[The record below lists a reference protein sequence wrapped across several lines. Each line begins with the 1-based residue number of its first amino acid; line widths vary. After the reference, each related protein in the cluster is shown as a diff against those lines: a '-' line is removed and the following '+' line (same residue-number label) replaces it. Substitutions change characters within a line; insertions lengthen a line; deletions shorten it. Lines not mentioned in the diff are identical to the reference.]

1 MNPPRQSLSCFPFYK
16 VTGYVTNSH
25 WMGSHTNTRL
35 PQQFIKLPWQS
46 ADTHIYS
53 WVGRGNV
60 EVKCDSSPLDGKP
73 YQHKVTPAIHQAS
86 LTIHRYTYILLGWKR
101 KCEGEVYCPRTQ
113 HNDPTRSRTQT
124 SQPRP
129 QCTNHS
135 PTTSP
140 IAVWVR
146 IVLKRIVVGRNDW
159 CFNNQAVSYYGLWL
173 SKCQS
178 PQKTT
183 DLYKATST
191 WT

>member
-1 MNPPRQSLSCFPFYK
+1 MNPPGQSLSCQSLSCFPFYK

-53 WVGRGNV
+53 WVGGGNV
-60 EVKCDSSPLDGKP
+60 EVKCIA
-73 YQHKVTPAIHQAS
+73 Q
-86 LTIHRYTYILLGWKR
+86 
-101 KCEGEVYCPRTQ
+101 E
-113 HNDPTRSRTQT
+113 HNDPARSRTQT

-129 QCTNHS
+129 QRTNHWA
-135 PTTSP
+135 TTSP
-140 IAVWVR
+140 IAVRVR
-146 IVLKRIVVGRNDW
+146 IVLKMIVVGRNDW

-178 PQKTT
+178 PPKTT

-191 WT
+191 RT